1 MIKEIR
7 IKKTINKDVYPLNIQ
22 AIQSIESL
30 VLDKPAT
37 IFVGDNGSGK
47 STLLQAIAKQH
58 GAINTS
64 GKSLSDPY
72 YDALTPLSDN
82 IKLIYSVKNNH
93 GFLFSSEH
101 FITYIHKLQE
111 EKADLEAYIKEV
123 EENYK
128 DKSDFA
134 RNQALSPAKKEL
146 YAIKH
151 TYEGE
156 LQEKSHGEG
165 FLSFFKARMHQK
177 GIYFLDEPESPLS
190 PFHQYQLLVLL
201 SDLIQ
206 NGSQIIMATHSPILM
221 ALSGATIYEFSDSIK
236 KVSHDDV
243 ESVKFMTYFLNH
255 KETFLERIKKK

>member
-1 MIKEIR
+1 MIKEIK
-7 IKKTINKDVYPLNIQ
+7 IKTHNQDSYPFNIQ

-30 VLDKPAT
+30 LLNKPAT

-64 GKSLSDPY
+64 GKPLNDPY
-72 YDALTPLSDN
+72 YDAISPLSDS
-82 IKLIYSVKNNH
+82 IKLMYSVKNNH
-93 GFLFSSEH
+93 GFLFSSEY

-111 EKADLEAYIKEV
+111 EKSDLEAYIKEV

-146 YAIKH
+146 HAIQH
-151 TYEGE
+151 TYQGE

-201 SDLIQ
+201 TDLIQ

-221 ALSGATIYEFSDSIK
+221 ALEEATIYEFSDTIK
-236 KVSHDDV
+236 QVSYDDI
-243 ESVKFMTYFLNH
+243 ESVRFMTYFLNH
-255 KETFLERIKKK
+255 KHTFLERLKKK